1 MASGDAPYVAA
12 IVGSALVGLAIGS
25 FLNVVA
31 YRLPRGM
38 SVARPPSHCPAC
50 ETTLTA
56 LDTVPVVSWVAL
68 RGRCRHCGAPVSSR
82 YPLVEAATGAAF
94 AAVAAALGSL
104 APLPSVALIAACGL
118 AAAVIDVDGL
128 TVPPSLAV
136 IAGIGALS
144 LAIVAAATDHSGRD
158 AWGLLGGAL
167 AAAAGIVAARWS
179 APGRWGV
186 LAALGASAGWL
197 WAPGGALVAGWIL
210 LVAGVARLAAS
221 APWSSAGR
229 QTAVRLWLTAGGAF
243 AGVVAAAVVARP

>member
-94 AAVAAALGSL
+94 AGVAAALGSL
-104 APLPSVALIAACGL
+104 APLPSVALVAACGL
-118 AAAVIDVDGL
+118 AAAVIDVDRL
-128 TVPPSLAV
+128 TVPPPLAV
-136 IAGIGALS
+136 VAGIGALS
-144 LAIVAAATDHSGRD
+144 LVIVAAVTGRSDHD

-167 AAAAGIVAARWS
+167 AAAAGVVASGWS

-197 WAPGGALVAGWIL
+197 WAPGGALVAGWVL
-210 LVAGVARLAAS
+210 LVAGIARLATSAS
-221 APWSSAGR
+221 WSPVGHR
-229 QTAVRLWLTAGGAF
+229 RAVRLWLTAGGAF
-243 AGVVAAAVVARP
+243 AVVVAAAAVARP